1 MDRERWQRLKELFGR
16 ALELLPAE
24 RETLLVAA
32 EAEDRGLRE
41 ELESLLL
48 AHSEDFLERPL
59 SFRGDFEESD
69 AAPEPAELIGKKVAG
84 LRFEERIAV
93 GGLGEVYR
101 AVDLAS
107 GSAVAVKRLVG
118 DAVSDPNLRA
128 RFRREARAAMA
139 LRHANVVTVH
149 RVVEWMDEL
158 VIVMNLIEGRNL
170 RQALSEGP
178 FPLRKA
184 LDYAIQLADGLTKA
198 HELGII
204 HRDVKQ
210 ENVMVTFEGTVKL
223 VDFGIVKLVPPPNL
237 KEAPTHERQPL
248 SREGVVLGS
257 ASYMSPEQ
265 VQGLAVDG
273 RSDVFALGALLY
285 EMATGTRAFAGAAV
299 MDVVAAVLRKDPS
312 FDRLGGLA
320 PAVRKALEKDPAR
333 RFPSMAA
340 FRDALGELR

>member
-16 ALELLPAE
+16 ALELPSSE
-24 RETLLVAA
+24 RETFLLET
-32 EAEDRGLRE
+32 EAEDRRLRE

-59 SFRGDFEESD
+59 SFGGGVEEP
-69 AAPEPAELIGKKVAG
+69 APTPEPADLIGKEAAG
-84 LRFEERIAV
+84 LRFEERIAA

-101 AVDLAS
+101 ALDLSS
-107 GSAVAVKRLVG
+107 GSFVAVKRLVA
-118 DAVSDPNLRA
+118 DAMSDPNLRA

-149 RVVEWMDEL
+149 RIAEFMDEL
-158 VIVMNLIEGRNL
+158 FIVMDLIEGRNL
-170 RQALSEGP
+170 RQLLSEGP
-178 FPLRKA
+178 LPQERA
-184 LDYAIQLADGLTKA
+184 LDYASQVADGLTRA

-204 HRDVKQ
+204 HRDVKP

-223 VDFGIVKLVPPPNL
+223 VDFGIVKLVPPPNPQD
-237 KEAPTHERQPL
+237 APTHERQPL

-257 ASYMSPEQ
+257 AGYMSPEQ

-285 EMATGTRAFAGAAV
+285 EMATGTRAFDGATV
-299 MDVVAAVLRKDPS
+299 MDVVAAVLRKEPP
-312 FDRLGGLA
+312 FDKLARLA
-320 PAVRKALEKDPAR
+320 PAVRKALEKDPR
-333 RFPSMAA
+333 QRFPSMAA
-340 FRDALGELR
+340 FRDVLRELR